1 MPASM
6 PKPRWR
12 PFTRLAWANLL
23 AQSAE
28 QISLA
33 AVPMI
38 AVLALGAGPAQT
50 GLLAAAQTLPFL
62 LLSMPAGILADRY
75 SRMRLIV
82 AAEALRAL
90 ALFALVLLALLGQLS
105 IAMLAVIGFLGA
117 CGTVAFSVA
126 GPALLP
132 AIVPPEALATAN
144 GRMELA
150 RSAAFAAGPAL
161 AGALVAWAGA
171 SSAFVLATVLSVLA
185 LLLLLRP
192 IRVPPRTPAARRHV
206 LRELQE
212 GAAFVAGHTLLRPI
226 ALATIAWNLA
236 WFALQAIYVPYGV
249 GVLGLGTEGLG
260 STLAAFG
267 IGLLAGAVLAPRLF
281 RLLPLGVAMLLGSL
295 LSMLAALLMLATLWL
310 PYGALAGIAFFVLGA
325 GPPLWTVAQITL
337 RQRVTPEGL
346 LGRVSALFMTAGAGA
361 RPIGAALGG
370 LIGEGLGLRAAIA
383 MSALGFVLQFVMVL
397 ASPLPALER
406 LPPPPGD
413 ADTV

>member
-1 MPASM
+1 MLRGSSLPLAL
-6 PKPRWR
+6 R

-75 SRMRLIV
+75 SRMRLII
-82 AAEALRAL
+82 AAEALRAA
-90 ALFALVLLALLGQLS
+90 ALFALVVLALLGRLS
-105 IAMLAVIGFLGA
+105 IGALAVIGFLGA

-132 AIVPPEALATAN
+132 AIVAPEALGTAN

-150 RSAAFAAGPAL
+150 RSGAFAAGPAL

-171 SSAFVLATVLSVLA
+171 PWALVLATALSVLA
-185 LLLLLRP
+185 LLLLRHIHAP
-192 IRVPPRTPAARRHV
+192 ARTPAARRHV

-212 GAAFVAGHTLLRPI
+212 GAAFVAKHSLLRPI

-236 WFALQAIYVPYGV
+236 WFALQAVYVPYGV
-249 GVLGLGTEGLG
+249 GVLGLGTQGLG

-267 IGLLAGAVLAPRLF
+267 IGLLAGAVLAPRMF
-281 RLLPLGVAMLLGSL
+281 RLLPIGVAMLLGSL

-310 PYGALAGIAFFVLGA
+310 PSGALAGTAFFVLGA

-337 RQRVTPEGL
+337 RQHVTPEGL

-370 LIGEGLGLRAAIA
+370 LVGEGASLKAAIV

-406 LPPPPGD
+406 MPTPSGD
-413 ADTV
+413 ADPP